1 MKAILYADGGAS
13 PSESYASWILFN
25 EQLEPLTPIFKVSLP
40 QGTTSNEAE
49 YHAIIQGIQYVQ
61 SKGYEL
67 IEIRSDSK
75 LIINQ
80 ITGAWHVR
88 VPNLLPLC
96 HKARQLVGD
105 VRLTHVNSRDNQ
117 ADPKGKSKYVQD
129 FDVNGFDTRATQP
142 DGAQSKD
149 LSKTIV
155 SASTSS
161 KDSANMHPIDEIL
174 KQFSEDYKKASPKA
188 QKKAMALLVEAVD
201 ILRSKS
207 SDSAKWV

>member
-1 MKAILYADGGAS
+1 MMKAILYTDGGAS

-40 QGTTSNEAE
+40 QDTTSNEAE

-88 VPNLLPLC
+88 MPNLLPLY

-105 VRLTHVNSRDNQ
+105 VRLAHVNSKSNQ

-129 FDVNGFDTRATQP
+129 FEVKG
-142 DGAQSKD
+142 
-149 LSKTIV
+149 LSKTVI

-188 QKKAMALLVEAVD
+188 QKKAMALLVEAIN